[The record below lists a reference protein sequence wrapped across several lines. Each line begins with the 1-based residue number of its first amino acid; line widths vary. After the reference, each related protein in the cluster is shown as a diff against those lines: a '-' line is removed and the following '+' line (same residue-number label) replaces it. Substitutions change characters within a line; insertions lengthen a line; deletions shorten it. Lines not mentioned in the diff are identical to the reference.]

1 MISIISLILLSVT
14 TLATMYLTIEKIF
27 VNKKEKQMQD
37 EVKNPTNE
45 ELVKRIQVLEDK
57 IERLQSTLLTF
68 TQAQTNVMQQLSTT
82 IENSKGNFVGQQT
95 KGERKLSQLQN
106 KSATKPD
113 IPQKI
118 ETFLAKP
125 KQSNGNLVL
134 TIVGDEYRSQA
145 TFIIEAKGNL
155 GQYSVNAEAQK
166 RLLNYLDTTILPYAD
181 CALKTS
187 AAPTKIVTEKKGK
200 TMLKDGVW
208 VIETKAVV
216 KIY

>member
-1 MISIISLILLSVT
+1 MISVISLVLLSIT
-14 TLATMYLTIEKIF
+14 TLATMYLTIEKILI
-27 VNKKEKQMQD
+27 NKKEKQMQD

-45 ELVKRIQVLEDK
+45 ELLKRIQILEDK
-57 IERLQSTLLTF
+57 IEGLQSTLLTF
-68 TQAQTNVMQQLSTT
+68 VQTQTNVMQQLSAT
-82 IENSKGNFVGQQT
+82 IEKSKGNLVRQQV
-95 KGERKLSQLQN
+95 KGERKQPLAQN
-106 KSATKPD
+106 KTATNLD
-113 IPQKI
+113 VSDKI
-118 ETFLAKP
+118 KTFLAKP

-181 CALKTS
+181 CELKTS

-200 TMLKDGVW
+200 TMLKDGAW

>member
-1 MISIISLILLSVT
+1 MISIIALVLLSVT
-14 TLATMYLTIEKIF
+14 TLATIYLTIEKLLT
-27 VNKKEKQMQD
+27 NKKGKQMQD
-37 EVKNPTNE
+37 EVKNHIYE
-45 ELVKRIQVLEDK
+45 ELLKRIQVLEDK
-57 IERLQSTLLTF
+57 IEGLENTLLTF
-68 TQAQTNVMQQLSTT
+68 TQTQTNVMQQLSTT
-82 IENSKGNFVGQQT
+82 IEKSKGNFVKQQLN
-95 KGERKLSQLQN
+95 GERKQSLTQN
-106 KSATKPD
+106 KSAIKADVPEKT
-113 IPQKI
+113 
-118 ETFLAKP
+118 ETFPVMP
-125 KQSNGNLVL
+125 KQFNGNIVL
-134 TIVGDEYRSQA
+134 ATVGDEYRSQA

-181 CALKTS
+181 CELKTS

>member
-14 TLATMYLTIEKIF
+14 TLATMYLTIEKIL

-37 EVKNPTNE
+37 EVKNTTNE

-95 KGERKLSQLQN
+95 KGERKLSQIQN
-106 KSATKPD
+106 TSATKPTV
-113 IPQKI
+113 PEKI

-181 CALKTS
+181 CELKTS

>member
-1 MISIISLILLSVT
+1 MISIISLVLLSVT
-14 TLATMYLTIEKIF
+14 TLATMYLTIEKMLI
-27 VNKKEKQMQD
+27 NKKEKQMQD

-45 ELVKRIQVLEDK
+45 ELLKRIQILEDK
-57 IERLQSTLLTF
+57 IEGLQSTLLTF
-68 TQAQTNVMQQLSTT
+68 TQTQTNVMQQLSAT
-82 IENSKGNFVGQQT
+82 IEKSKGNLVRQQV
-95 KGERKLSQLQN
+95 KGERKQSLTQT
-106 KSATKPD
+106 KSATNPD
-113 IPQKI
+113 VPEKNK
-118 ETFLAKP
+118 TFPAMP
-125 KQSNGNLVL
+125 KQSNGNIVLV
-134 TIVGDEYRSQA
+134 TVGDEYRSQA

-181 CALKTS
+181 CELKTS